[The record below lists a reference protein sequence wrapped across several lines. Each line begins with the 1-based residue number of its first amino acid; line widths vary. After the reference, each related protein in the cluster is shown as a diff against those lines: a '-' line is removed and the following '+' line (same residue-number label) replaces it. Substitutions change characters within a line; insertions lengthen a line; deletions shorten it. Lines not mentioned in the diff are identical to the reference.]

1 MSKGVLYVMET
12 VVPGLIKIGKTGTE
26 NFEQRMRFLEHNGYN
41 NITGLKRQF
50 AIEVD
55 DYDEKENLLFTV
67 FAKSR
72 LINSELF
79 ALDAE
84 LVVQL
89 LASFEGRQVYPE
101 NETPDQVFAHAAA
114 VRRVRE
120 DLARIPDGIYHLN
133 RKKRGFGQVSAQM
146 RVHSGV
152 FTVLKG
158 STCCPL
164 TGTRPPAIRQ
174 AAPIEDSRLTDDLD
188 CDSPSTAAWVVLGQ
202 SANGWLVWKT
212 ESGRPIHLF
221 RQSVDN

>member
-1 MSKGVLYVMET
+1 MSKGILYVMET

-41 NITGLKRQF
+41 NITGLKRRF

-55 DYDEKENLLFTV
+55 NYDEKEALLGEV
-67 FAKSR
+67 FEKSR

-79 ALDAE
+79 SLEAE

-101 NETPDQVFAHAAA
+101 NETADQVFAHAAA
-114 VRRVRE
+114 VRRGRA
-120 DLARIPDGIYHLN
+120 DLDRIPDGIYYLN
-133 RKKRGFGQVSAQM
+133 RKKRGFGQVTARMQ
-146 RVHSGV
+146 VHSGV

-164 TGTRPPAIRQ
+164 TGTRPPAIRL
-174 AAPIEDSRLTDDLD
+174 AAPIEAHRLTDDLD

-212 ESGRPIHLF
+212 ESGQSIHLF
-221 RQSVDN
+221 RQSTDS